1 MDKKQSSKPTRV
13 GDVIGSVLSSLGIDQ
28 RSPQARIMGMWQR
41 TVGPDIAE
49 HTRPAEMKRGVLIV
63 HVDSSPWFT
72 ELNRNHKD
80 RILTKLKELVGEKNI
95 TDVKFRVGEI

>member
-1 MDKKQSSKPTRV
+1 MEKKQSSQPTKV

-28 RSPQARIMGMWQR
+28 RSPQARIMSVWQR
-41 TVGPDIAE
+41 AVGADIAA

-72 ELNRNHKD
+72 EISRNHRN
-80 RILTKLKELVGEKNI
+80 RILAKLKELVGEKDI